1 MIDVS
6 VLQNIIKG
14 GGKMKRG
21 MLVLGLLALVIAV
34 SGVSFPSEGEAAD
47 IKLKFSNFFPATHQY
62 AVLGQQFCDEIKK
75 KTNGKVEV
83 SYYPSGMLT
92 TATKVYEGVVNSV
105 SDIGLSH
112 VEYTRGRFPVTETL
126 CLPMGYPSGYIA
138 TQVANDFYDK
148 FRQKEWDAVHVLF
161 FYSTGPQ
168 IISTTK
174 KPVKKLEDLKG
185 LKIRAAGRPADVMK
199 NLGGTPVPV
208 EMADI
213 YDGLQRGVVDGLL
226 SSMEVNKGWKTGELI
241 KYATLSWPV
250 GTTFTFYVI
259 MNKGKWE
266 KLPED
271 VKKAFNEV
279 ASQFKD
285 KYAFASNAIDIEGRE
300 YLKKFGGQLIPLSTE
315 EAAKWV
321 SAAAPTI
328 DKHAKELEGKK
339 YAKGDIE
346 AYIKFIRERIV
357 HWTKKEKELKIQTP
371 Y

>member
-1 MIDVS
+1 
-6 VLQNIIKG
+6 
-14 GGKMKRG
+14 
-21 MLVLGLLALVIAV
+21 
-34 SGVSFPSEGEAAD
+34 
-47 IKLKFSNFFPATHQY
+47 
-62 AVLGQQFCDEIKK
+62 
-75 KTNGKVEV
+75 
-83 SYYPSGMLT
+83 
-92 TATKVYEGVVNSV
+92 
-105 SDIGLSH
+105 
-112 VEYTRGRFPVTETL
+112 
-126 CLPMGYPSGYIA
+126 MGYPSGYIA

-213 YDGLQRGVVDGLL
+213 YDGLQRGVVDG
-226 SSMEVNKGWKTGELI
+226 SEFDEVNKGWKTGELI

-285 KYAFASNAIDIEGRE
+285 KYAVASNAIDIEGRE

-328 DKHAKELEGKK
+328 DN
-339 YAKGDIE
+339 
-346 AYIKFIRERIV
+346 
-357 HWTKKEKELKIQTP
+357 TLKSWRARNTQRGH
-371 Y
+371 